1 MERRRLRLP
10 LPLTGRHCGAQGEVL
25 RQLTAHR
32 RRVSEA
38 ATVGLSLEAASG
50 VSADEVGMTDEH
62 AESNESAWPRGWAS
76 VLGAGVAFLTM
87 PGHFG
92 VYAAESLSAASAP
105 ESAYTDD
112 RHFAYAFGSY
122 EEARAA
128 AGTLVAEDWAAVR
141 ASDQPVLLGDLARAV
156 EVPPRAPREKQQLQ
170 DEAPS
175 EEHIEALAEAFFSLG
190 ALRPKGQMTLK
201 LEEEWRAALRRR
213 AVGLLHILC
222 AAVGGLLDF
231 KSWGVIPQSAPARV
245 AEVQP
250 RFNLPPAIPLPLA
263 SENRMPRQLR
273 GKRLSAALRDGKTSC
288 AAFQRDRCIGGDGCE
303 AGRHRCAVM
312 LQSGRVCG
320 GWCAA
325 QVFGGGASC
334 EECTPKKSK
343 KQWIDLEA
351 KPAAGAREPASPP
364 PGYGVEDRGQTG
376 GELWLSG
383 LPTRDNMQALPNA
396 LQLQVQIYKVL
407 PQNTVGDWI
416 RKEEKPGGGRDPLDK
431 ALRQGLEGRLEN
443 WLRAGGWMVRLEGLG
458 GAGGL
463 FMICRAD
470 LIQRLAVVQA
480 AYELKA
486 SLGRGGV
493 GRVVQVAELITD
505 ALNMRV
511 STEGFEVSLMSKL
524 DHPNVVRLFE
534 TFVEESQ
541 GQIHLVMELC
551 AGALPSY
558 AREFWPP
565 LEEAAGAVIM
575 QWQLLGAVNYLH
587 KQSLSHGDICPANV
601 LWRISMP
608 CGHVIAS
615 TLQALEVLM
624 LHFDRPPE
632 QNVAQKSYK
641 GLGKGSTFSASVE
654 VTKLIDFGAHAGRRT
669 HDLPSSG
676 LVMRAL
682 LGWCSGMKGASLR
695 EAPVMKKGQAAVYSE
710 GGLGVPISKAAG
722 ELLARFAGS
731 EPDAAF
737 TAEKA
742 LCHTWFIRARH
753 GEVPLRKATS
763 KRGAKPEGSTPR
775 SDANG
780 SKEAGSHGKKDKESG
795 RRTRNKETKPR
806 RERAREERE
815 SDKKGDGTRSGGR
828 GESSTGSRKHLA
840 LGAVEE
846 KPVTAAG
853 WWGSRAELPQNFV
866 ARLRAFCN
874 VSSVSRA
881 ILLVA
886 ADCLEEE
893 ALAPLRAAFQR
904 LDGWCPDGLLT
915 VRKDA
920 PKDLDRLLLEAAPR
934 HRDAPCLSQG
944 PDKGCQYQ
952 REMDET

>member
-1 MERRRLRLP
+1 
-10 LPLTGRHCGAQGEVL
+10 
-25 RQLTAHR
+25 
-32 RRVSEA
+32 
-38 ATVGLSLEAASG
+38 
-50 VSADEVGMTDEH
+50 
-62 AESNESAWPRGWAS
+62 
-76 VLGAGVAFLTM
+76 
-87 PGHFG
+87 
-92 VYAAESLSAASAP
+92 
-105 ESAYTDD
+105 
-112 RHFAYAFGSY
+112 
-122 EEARAA
+122 
-128 AGTLVAEDWAAVR
+128 
-141 ASDQPVLLGDLARAV
+141 
-156 EVPPRAPREKQQLQ
+156 
-170 DEAPS
+170 
-175 EEHIEALAEAFFSLG
+175 
-190 ALRPKGQMTLK
+190 
-201 LEEEWRAALRRR
+201 
-213 AVGLLHILC
+213 
-222 AAVGGLLDF
+222 
-231 KSWGVIPQSAPARV
+231 
-245 AEVQP
+245 
-250 RFNLPPAIPLPLA
+250 
-263 SENRMPRQLR
+263 
-273 GKRLSAALRDGKTSC
+273 
-288 AAFQRDRCIGGDGCE
+288 
-303 AGRHRCAVM
+303 
-312 LQSGRVCG
+312 
-320 GWCAA
+320 
-325 QVFGGGASC
+325 
-334 EECTPKKSK
+334 
-343 KQWIDLEA
+343 
-351 KPAAGAREPASPP
+351 
-364 PGYGVEDRGQTG
+364 
-376 GELWLSG
+376 
-383 LPTRDNMQALPNA
+383 
-396 LQLQVQIYKVL
+396 
-407 PQNTVGDWI
+407 
-416 RKEEKPGGGRDPLDK
+416 
-431 ALRQGLEGRLEN
+431 
-443 WLRAGGWMVRLEGLG
+443 
-458 GAGGL
+458 
-463 FMICRAD
+463 MICRAD
-470 LIQRLAVVQA
+470 LIQSSRRKVQA

-493 GRVVQVAELITD
+493 GRVVQADCRRTQITRAVKITSQKSD
-505 ALNMRV
+505 P
-511 STEGFEVSLMSKL
+511 SGFEVSLMSKL

-551 AGALPSY
+551 AGGALPSY

-575 QWQLLGAVNYLH
+575 WQLLGAVNYLH

-601 LWRISMP
+601 L
-608 CGHVIAS
+608 
-615 TLQALEVLM
+615 M

-632 QNVAQKSYK
+632 QN
-641 GLGKGSTFSASVE
+641 

-806 RERAREERE
+806 

-920 PKDLDRLLLEAAPR
+920 PKDLDRLLLEADVDGVGLLDYTTFLAIAMGAQELLSSELGQR
-934 HRDAPCLSQG
+934 VFNVLDRDQDGIISVADLAAFLG
-944 PDKGCQYQ
+944 
-952 REMDET
+952 RDETQLSSGLAPLTFEGFQTLLTDLAKRQETFGEPLSEVQHVLSSAAVERLQLAMETVSGLAFGERSETIKAKRRLADAAAKKRLATEERRRKEKSRRRRKVLPLEGPGQRDVRAEADPVAMSLLVEDSSDGDGGDVGEGDSATPSEPSQAQSHASHSDVGSRSAATSTASDPVFVERVDESEPGRAGLRPETRPPPRRRDIQRLTVSL